1 MSVETDLAKWA
12 DLTRK
17 QINRASA
24 RALNRAA
31 TTTRAAVSQE
41 VREEVSL
48 KAADIKNVVTLRKA
62 QGAEDMN
69 SQAAY
74 VIIKDKPVPLAQY
87 AASPRNVKTV
97 RGKRVGVTV
106 KVKGERKLVAQG
118 FLATVGAGHLGVFT
132 RRRGGRLPIRERFGP
147 SVAQIVQGLNVLR
160 RLMDIS
166 RDAFVKNFRSE
177 LNYQASKTQG
187 QG

>member
-1 MSVETDLAKWA
+1 MSVESDLAKWA

-41 VREEVSL
+41 VREVVNL
-48 KAADIKNVVTLRKA
+48 KAKDIKDLVSMRRA
-62 QGAEDMN
+62 EGSEDMN
-69 SQAAY
+69 SQASY
-74 VIIKDKPVPLAQY
+74 VTIKDKAVPLGLY
-87 AASPRNVKTV
+87 AASPKNVKTV

-118 FLATVGAGHLGVFT
+118 FLATVGAGHLGLFK
-132 RRRGGRLPIRERFGP
+132 RRFGSRLPIKEPYGP
-147 SVAQIVQGLNVLR
+147 SVAQVVQGLNVLR
-160 RLMDIS
+160 RLMEIS

-177 LNYQASKTQG
+177 LNYQASKSQG
-187 QG
+187 N